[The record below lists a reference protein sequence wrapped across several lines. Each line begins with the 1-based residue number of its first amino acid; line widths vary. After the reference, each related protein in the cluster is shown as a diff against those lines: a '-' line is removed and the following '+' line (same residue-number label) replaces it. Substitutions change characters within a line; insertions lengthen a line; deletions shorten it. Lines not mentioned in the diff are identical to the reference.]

1 MTDKTSRGQGEVVAD
16 FEQLLDALVGNE
28 VPHGG
33 TVVRTNND
41 AALERDSHRA
51 CAGLHNS
58 LLF

>member
-1 MTDKTSRGQGEVVAD
+1 
-16 FEQLLDALVGNE
+16 LDAFVSDE
-28 VPHGG
+28 MTHGG

-41 AALERDSHRA
+41 AALERDSYRA